1 MLVGVSFILSSLYGN
16 PFLRNNLTPYKDYA
30 GGVPAVDISV
40 TRIYVVSLGKVW
52 RFGRLFYSQIIVNSL

>member
-40 TRIYVVSLGKVW
+40 TRIYVVSLGKV
-52 RFGRLFYSQIIVNSL
+52 